1 MDIGHF
7 ITTQAQKKAKK
18 IELDKV
24 TENLITFS
32 NALQNSFLDDAQD
45 MIRDEK
51 QSFKR
56 TSFDEAI
63 LFLFLTIFN
72 HEETP
77 FDTIMKIIEENF
89 ENHPEIGM
97 LKGEGFNFRTLT
109 RSSSDERS
117 EFDKFS
123 LLKASYLSCSFII
136 NLIVE
141 SSDIT
146 NICITE
152 IILKSI
158 VENNMFEAIGR
169 ILEAKVLVSQGIIK
183 QRKKYRNTYD
193 PNNLEFDYIEKQ
205 DPNKTFYFSEN
216 QNLALLNA
224 NYVKSN
230 FNDDTP
236 TKLKIKE
243 IDIVREMVVQNKK
256 ANEII
261 GIISRATDKDSRDS
275 FFICFALH
283 RKFMLINYLCT
294 KAKHWEL
301 DYPLFIMCLEN
312 DCHDIAVLLYKD
324 FEDHFTKSE
333 VRKNIVPHILNSFS
347 KGTHLIDAK

>member
-7 ITTQAQKKAKK
+7 ITSQAKIKAKK
-18 IELDKV
+18 IELDKI

-32 NALQNSFLDDAQD
+32 NALQNSFLDDAQEI
-45 MIRDEK
+45 IRDENK
-51 QSFKR
+51 SFSR
-56 TSFDEAI
+56 NNFDEAV
-63 LFLFLTIFN
+63 LFLFLTVFYQ
-72 HEETP
+72 EETP
-77 FDTIMKIIEENF
+77 FDTLMKIIDENF
-89 ENHPEIGM
+89 KNHPQIMM
-97 LKGEGFNFRTLT
+97 LRGEEFEFRALT
-109 RSSSDERS
+109 RVSSDERS

-141 SSDIT
+141 SSDIS

-169 ILEAKVLVSQGIIK
+169 ILETKLFVSQGIIK

-193 PNNLEFDYIEKQ
+193 PENLEFDFIQKT
-205 DPNKTFYFSEN
+205 DPNQTYYFSEN

-224 NYVKSN
+224 NYVKNN

-243 IDIVREMVVQNKK
+243 VDIVREMVIQNKK
-256 ANEII
+256 ATEII

-275 FFICFALH
+275 FFI
-283 RKFMLINYLCT
+283 
-294 KAKHWEL
+294 
-301 DYPLFIMCLEN
+301 
-312 DCHDIAVLLYKD
+312 
-324 FEDHFTKSE
+324 
-333 VRKNIVPHILNSFS
+333 
-347 KGTHLIDAK
+347 